1 MKVFIP
7 LVVFINLVAA
17 PAAFARDVKE
27 VLRDN
32 LAFCSEFVI
41 HDPYPGGLNRM
52 HECCAFSRNLR
63 DCQMYDWGTLER

>member
-41 HDPYPGGLNRM
+41 HGSYPGGFGHRG
-52 HECCAFSRNLR
+52 
-63 DCQMYDWGTLER
+63 Q